1 MRVEDYEF
9 GRFLV
14 ESESHP
20 GDWYLVDLLERCYG
34 AEHSCDCDDFSI
46 RVEAVFAR
54 GEIPNRTDCKHV
66 REVVSRIPD
75 CERVVFQL
83 RAFEAKCER
92 KPMKIGGRH
101 G

>member
-14 ESESHP
+14 ESEKTP
-20 GDWYLVDLLERCYG
+20 GEFYLVDLLERGRRGIC
-34 AEHSCDCDDFSI
+34 SCKDFEI
-46 RVEAVFAR
+46 RVQAALDR
-54 GEIPNRTDCKHV
+54 GDVPERDACKHIEKV
-66 REVVSRIPD
+66 RSMIPEVDTVLFR
-75 CERVVFQL
+75 L
-83 RAFEAKCER
+83 AAFEAKCER